1 MENVKIEKS
10 ICDIFGDFQT
20 LCDLRRKVPC
30 GIYGAAGIESKT
42 QMNSRESQSNEK
54 RDQTRRHF
62 HVAFVSHR
70 QNDNEKQS
78 CPQKLIEKKR
88 HRRRQRIA
96 HFFSFRIV
104 SPTVGVRGPDAR
116 TTWNHVFIDLTEINF
131 NLGAKIQSRHLFEFW
146 RQISAV
152 KSELS
157 FLARKFKT
165 VFTLFSA
172 QGR

>member
-1 MENVKIEKS
+1 M
-10 ICDIFGDFQT
+10 IFKH
-20 LCDLRRKVPC
+20 CVDLRRKVPC

-88 HRRRQRIA
+88 HRWRQRVA

-104 SPTVGVRGPDAR
+104 GPAVGVRGPDTRTAR
-116 TTWNHVFIDLTEINF
+116 NPVFIDLTEIKL
-131 NLGAKIQSRHLFEFW
+131 NLGAKFQSHNFFRTLRYIFEFS
-146 RQISAV
+146 RQ
-152 KSELS
+152 KWQLG
-157 FLARKFKT
+157 FYCWYLAPKFK
-165 VFTLFSA
+165 
-172 QGR
+172 

>member
-1 MENVKIEKS
+1 
-10 ICDIFGDFQT
+10 
-20 LCDLRRKVPC
+20 
-30 GIYGAAGIESKT
+30 
-42 QMNSRESQSNEK
+42 MNSRESQSNEK

-88 HRRRQRIA
+88 HRRRQWITQQI
-96 HFFSFRIV
+96 FIFRIV
-104 SPTVGVRGPDAR
+104 DPAVGVRGPDTRTAR
-116 TTWNHVFIDLTEINF
+116 NPVFIDLTEINF

-165 VFTLFSA
+165 IFTLFST